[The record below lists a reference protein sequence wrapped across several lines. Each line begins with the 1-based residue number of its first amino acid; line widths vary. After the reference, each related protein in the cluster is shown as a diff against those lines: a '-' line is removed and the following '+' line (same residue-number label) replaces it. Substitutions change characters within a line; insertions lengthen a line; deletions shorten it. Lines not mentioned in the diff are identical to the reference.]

1 MRKIVIGTL
10 FATPLMLSFGV
21 AAANSSLFTL
31 HSSLAQDTVRA
42 PKSQPILHVDEDEE
56 IPDSLLHPRW
66 KIQKT
71 APVEVSDLD
80 TFAID
85 LRFSEN
91 IRQQV
96 EYNDSTG
103 MYVIGSKIGDNYLN
117 APVLMTPEEYR
128 AWSEKRELQRFFR
141 KKDAENVQNKG
152 KEKFSFADMHF
163 DLGPAEMI
171 FGPGG
176 VRIKTQGTAELK
188 LGGNLK
194 IIDNPSL
201 PENNQAFATS

>member
-1 MRKIVIGTL
+1 MPPQDDKTQKQK
-10 FATPLMLSFGV
+10 SV
-21 AAANSSLFTL
+21 A
-31 HSSLAQDTVRA
+31 
-42 PKSQPILHVDEDEE
+42 KEQPILHVDEDEE
-56 IPDSLLHPRW
+56 IP

-85 LRFSEN
+85 LRFPEN

-128 AWSEKRELQRFFR
+128 AWSEKRELQ
-141 KKDAENVQNKG
+141 EVQLCG
-152 KEKFSFADMHF
+152 YA
-163 DLGPAEMI
+163 L
-171 FGPGG
+171 
-176 VRIKTQGTAELK
+176 
-188 LGGNLK
+188 
-194 IIDNPSL
+194 
-201 PENNQAFATS
+201 

>member
-1 MRKIVIGTL
+1 MRNVNDEMKKCRWQHMARRGLLGLLCAVVL
-10 FATPLMLSFGV
+10 FASFLP
-21 AAANSSLFTL
+21 ASAHFSFLIS
-31 HSSLAQDTVRA
+31 HSSFPADTVRRVA
-42 PKSQPILHVDEDEE
+42 SQPILHVDEDEE

-85 LRFSEN
+85 LRFPEN

-128 AWSEKRELQRFFR
+128 VWSEKRELHQFFR
-141 KKDAENVQNKG
+141 K
-152 KEKFSFADMHF
+152 
-163 DLGPAEMI
+163 
-171 FGPGG
+171 
-176 VRIKTQGTAELK
+176 
-188 LGGNLK
+188 
-194 IIDNPSL
+194 
-201 PENNQAFATS
+201 